1 MELKHIEAKGKRLEK
16 KEAYYNLIKNLKA
29 EEFEKGISKITE
41 EDSLYYYLM
50 DFLEDSRIINS
61 EDINGYS
68 KDFRTVDEFIQ
79 DLLLGA
85 APEFY
90 ILCKTNLVP
99 TLGSSHSISRSSSCS
114 PDFEFNNIYI
124 EFQFNIDSKDRLILK
139 ENKLKSLK
147 KYQDK
152 NNKKVY
158 ILQGRVINGKDE
170 YYFVS
175 IDELLKKVEEK
186 QYTTCK
192 IAYKDCFVFDIK
204 KWNNLDN
211 ILYNISKE

>member
-1 MELKHIEAKGKRLEK
+1 MNLKQIEPKGKRLEK
-16 KEAYYNLIKNLKA
+16 KEAYYKLIKELTE
-29 EEFEKGISKITE
+29 EEFNRGISKITE

-50 DFLEDSRIINS
+50 DFLEDNRIISS

-68 KDFRTVDEFIQ
+68 RDFRTVDEFIQ

-99 TLGSSHSISRSSSCS
+99 TFGSSHSISKMSTCS
-114 PDFEFNNIYI
+114 PDFEINNIYI

-152 NNKKVY
+152 NNKRVY
-158 ILQGRVINGKDE
+158 ILQGRVIDGKDE

-175 IDELLKKVEEK
+175 IDELLEKVERKE
-186 QYTTCK
+186 YTTCK